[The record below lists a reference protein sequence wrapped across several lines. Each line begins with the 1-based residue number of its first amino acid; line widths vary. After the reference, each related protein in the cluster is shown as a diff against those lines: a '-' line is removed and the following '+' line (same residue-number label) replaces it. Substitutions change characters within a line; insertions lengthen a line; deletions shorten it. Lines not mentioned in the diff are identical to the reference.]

1 MSFRNSKLVLESF
14 RTLFEVILNLFRG
27 HSELVSASFQTCFSV
42 IPNLFQC
49 HSELVSES
57 LPPKASL
64 LRPTTLFFII
74 IPILK
79 QVQGR
84 NLLQESTYQNEQEAD
99 SPAFLWHDKWHWQ
112 SRAASRRCLFPPH
125 PLFLAR

>member
-1 MSFRNSKLVLESF
+1 MARGDGQGQCELVIRRSELVSMSFQTF
-14 RTLFEVILNLFRG
+14 FDVIPNPFRG
-27 HSELVSASFQTCFSV
+27 HSKPVSRSFRTCFGISTTQGQST
-42 IPNLFQC
+42 PTRAPSYHTC
-49 HSELVSES
+49 H
-57 LPPKASL
+57 PDP
-64 LRPTTLFFII
+64 
-74 IPILK
+74 K